1 MLLASFVG
9 MTEIYNF
16 FELLGDIIRNGI
28 AMSKVFTYLFFLAPM
43 LIYNTLPVSVL
54 VAVLVT
60 FGVLTKH
67 NEVTAF
73 KACGVSLHRLAIPVL
88 AISGV
93 FSAGLFAFDH
103 YYLPDTNRKQDAL
116 RNEIK
121 GKPVQTYLHPDRKWI
136 FGRGLRIY
144 YYKYFDS
151 SAARRWR
158 A

>member
-1 MLLASFVG
+1 
-9 MTEIYNF
+9 
-16 FELLGDIIRNGI
+16 
-28 AMSKVFTYLFFLAPM
+28 MSNVFTYLFFLGAQ
-43 LIYNTLPVSVL
+43 LIYETLPVSVL

-88 AISGV
+88 AISGL
-93 FSAGLFAFDH
+93 FSVGLFAFDH
-103 YYLPDTNRKQDAL
+103 FYLPDANRKQDAL

-121 GKPVQTYLHPDRKWI
+121 GKPVQTYLHPERKWI
-136 FGRGLRIY
+136 FGQGSRIY
-144 YYKYFDS
+144 YYKYFDHQQE
-151 SAARRWR
+151 RDGR